1 MDFCVEV
8 PFPSAV
14 SGMVSRALEEV
25 LRTSTLLGWDSNADI
40 PEAPEMTAD
49 CGGGGGASGRSPKK
63 PGNLILCSATTVSAP
78 GRTPNSNLTS
88 DWVGAEFAL
97 QQMLRLIMSW
107 SIFTLNSILRHFYQ

>member
-40 PEAPEMTAD
+40 PEAPEMTPD
-49 CGGGGGASGRSPKK
+49 CGGVGGGSRSPKK
-63 PGNLILCSATTVSAP
+63 PANLILASATTVSAP
-78 GRTPNSNLTS
+78 GRARNSNLTS
-88 DWVGAEFAL
+88 DCVEGELAL
-97 QQMLRLIMSW
+97 QQMLKLIIS
-107 SIFTLNSILRHFYQ
+107 

>member
-1 MDFCVEV
+1 MHSCVEV

-49 CGGGGGASGRSPKK
+49 CGGGGGGRSPKK
-63 PGNLILCSATTVSAP
+63 PGNLVLASATTVSAP
-78 GRTPNSNLTS
+78 GRIRNATLSS
-88 DWVGAEFAL
+88 DWVCA
-97 QQMLRLIMSW
+97 RYI
-107 SIFTLNSILRHFYQ
+107 NSITI